1 MMLIDNCQ
9 QQCVCHAGQ
18 GVVCQAHSCKPG
30 QVCEPSGGVLS
41 CITKGA
47 GLRRALGG
55 WEWRTGTPEQGVV
68 ETLIFTVGG
77 TEDQGSRSPPGDLWA
92 GISRA
97 WNRGAPRMEGRDSYG
112 RIQAVW
118 IYSPGLCFLGQVSET
133 LCIRQ
138 GQANFFPKGPDDKY
152 FNLQGLRAS
161 VIATQLCHHG
171 VKSAIDYVSEEV
183 RIS

>member
-1 MMLIDNCQ
+1 MLIDNCQ

-47 GLRRALGG
+47 GLGRGPGWLGTDDRDPRAEGGGNPHFYRGRHRGLRIEVSIWGPLGWDFYG
-55 WEWRTGTPEQGVV
+55 QG
-68 ETLIFTVGG
+68 
-77 TEDQGSRSPPGDLWA
+77 QSAA
-92 GISRA
+92 GM
-97 WNRGAPRMEGRDSYG
+97 GGRDSYG

-118 IYSPGLCFLGQVSET
+118 IYFPGLRFLGQVSET
-133 LCIRQ
+133 LSIRQ
-138 GQANFFPKGPDDKY
+138 GQANFFPKGPGDKY
-152 FNLQGLRAS
+152 LNLEGLRGS
-161 VIATQLCHHG
+161 VITTQLCHRG
-171 VKSAIDYVSEEV
+171 VKSAIDYVSEGV